1 MNNTAPSTLM
11 YTYVATMDTMF
22 TMPAVAASS
31 IVACRSFIS
40 LATFLHNDVYVYS
53 VPAVRI
59 G

>member
-1 MNNTAPSTLM
+1 M